1 MKVWKGR
8 AGVVRQEGD
17 SKWQVL
23 CVRWGNAVLLRVMRK
38 LLMMMLLE
46 LQSDGREARAMQLLE
61 KLLDNDT
68 AGSEPWLRS
77 LLRKHKEGHHG
88 GRNIVGK
95 AGRKG

>member
-46 LQSDGREARAMQLLE
+46 LQSEGREARAMQLLGE
-61 KLLDNDT
+61 ASGQRHSRFRALAQEFT
-68 AGSEPWLRS
+68 
-77 LLRKHKEGHHG
+77 
-88 GRNIVGK
+88 
-95 AGRKG
+95 